1 MPGILT
7 ITRGYSGSGKTT
19 HAEDYAAN
27 NADMGA
33 VIVSRDEIRARV
45 FGAEGKTVLSDKQ
58 EKQVTKIEQ
67 EFVRSALRANK
78 SVVVHDTNLVLRY
91 ARQWANIAED
101 EGALFRVWDLEVDVE
116 ECVRRN
122 AARDEEDRVP
132 EEVIR
137 KQAKRWPFPWP
148 AVTPKPRTTQED
160 GPAPYVPDESLPPAI
175 IVDLDGTLAILG
187 DRNPYDAA
195 RCGEDTL
202 DPVVHSIARTFWLQ
216 GYHIIFLSGRKETY
230 RQQTEEWLFR
240 NGWHY
245 SIQYDSRPPL
255 HGPFMRA
262 SDDGRP
268 DFVVKAELFDKH
280 IRGKFNIKFAL
291 DDRDQVVRLW
301 RDMGIKT
308 LQVSDGNF

>member
-1 MPGILT
+1 MPGHLI
-7 ITRGYSGSGKTT
+7 IARGYSGSGKTT
-19 HAEDYAAN
+19 WALEFVEGWN
-27 NADMGA
+27 TKA
-33 VIVSRDEIRARV
+33 VAISRDEIRTNV
-45 FGAEGKTVLSDKQ
+45 FGVEGKTVLSDKE
-58 EKQVTKIEQ
+58 EKRVTKIQQ
-67 EFVRSALRANK
+67 EFVRAALRLDK
-78 SVVVHDTNLVLRY
+78 IVVVHDTNLVLRY

-101 EGALFRVWDLEVDVE
+101 EDAQFTVQEFHTPVE
-116 ECVRRN
+116 ECIARN
-122 AARDEEDRVP
+122 EGRILNNRVP

-148 AVTPKPRTTQED
+148 EVTPKPRTTQDD

-202 DPVVHSIARTFWLQ
+202 DPTVDTIANWAWQ
-216 GYHIIFLSGRKETY
+216 NGYHVIFLSGRKETY
-230 RQQTEEWLFR
+230 REQTEAWLGAHEWVPR
-240 NGWHY
+240 GI
-245 SIQYDSRPPL
+245 SV
-255 HGPFMRA
+255 HGPFMRGA
-262 SDDGRP
+262 NDGRP

-280 IRGKFNIKFAL
+280 VRGRFNVKFAL

-308 LQVSDGNF
+308 LQVADGNF

>member
-1 MPGILT
+1 MPGILS

-19 HAEDYAAN
+19 HARLYAEAN
-27 NADMGA
+27 FEMGA
-33 VIVSRDEIRARV
+33 VTISRDEIRARV
-45 FGAEGKTVLSDKQ
+45 FGVEGKTVLSDKQ

-67 EFVRSALRANK
+67 EFVRSALRADK

-122 AARDEEDRVP
+122 AARDADERVS

-148 AVTPKPRTTQED
+148 AVTPKPRTTQDD
-160 GPAPYVPDESLPPAI
+160 GPARYVPDESLPPAI
-175 IVDLDGTLAILG
+175 IVDLDGTLALIG
-187 DRNPYDAA
+187 DRHPYDAS
-195 RCGEDTL
+195 RCEEDTL
-202 DPVVHSIARTFWLQ
+202 DEVVDDIATTYWEQ
-216 GYHIIFLSGRKETY
+216 GYHIIFLSGRKEKY
-230 RQQTEEWLFR
+230 REQTEEWLR
-240 NGWHY
+240 KYAW
-245 SIQYDSRPPL
+245 PL
-255 HGPFMRA
+255 HMPRVHGPFMRA

-268 DFVVKAELFDKH
+268 DFVVKAELFDQH

-308 LQVSDGNF
+308 LQVADGNF

>member
-1 MPGILT
+1 MPGHLI

-19 HAEDYAAN
+19 HAEIYAAS
-27 NADMGA
+27 NADFGA
-33 VIVSRDEIRARV
+33 VTISRDEIRARV
-45 FGAEGKTVLSDKQ
+45 FGAEGKTVLSDKE
-58 EKQVTKIEQ
+58 EKRVTQIEQ
-67 EFVRSALRANK
+67 EFVRSALRADK

-122 AARDEEDRVP
+122 AARAEADRVP

-148 AVTPKPRTTQED
+148 AVTPKPRTTEGD
-160 GPAPYVPDESLPPAI
+160 GPVPFVPDESLPPAI

-202 DPVVHSIARTFWLQ
+202 DPTVDTIANWAWQ
-216 GYHIIFLSGRKETY
+216 NGYHVIFLSGRKETY
-230 RQQTEEWLFR
+230 REQTEAWLDAHEWLPR
-240 NGWHY
+240 GI
-245 SIQYDSRPPL
+245 SV

-262 SDDGRP
+262 DNDGRP

-280 IRGKFNIKFAL
+280 VRGRFDVRFVL
-291 DDRDQVVRLW
+291 DDRDQVVNMW
-301 RDMGIKT
+301 REMGLKC
-308 LQVSDGNF
+308 LQVAPGAF

>member
-1 MPGILT
+1 MPGHLI

-19 HAEDYAAN
+19 WALEFVEGWN
-27 NADMGA
+27 TKA
-33 VIVSRDEIRARV
+33 VAISRDEIRTNV
-45 FGAEGKTVLSDKQ
+45 FGAQGKTVLTDKEEQ
-58 EKQVTKIEQ
+58 RVTKIQQ
-67 EFVRSALRANK
+67 EFVRAALRLDK
-78 SVVVHDTNLVLRY
+78 IVVVHDTNLVLRY

-101 EGALFRVWDLEVDVE
+101 EDAQFTVQEFHTPVE
-116 ECVRRN
+116 ECIARN
-122 AARDEEDRVP
+122 EGRILNNRVP

-148 AVTPKPRTTQED
+148 EVTPKPRTTQDD

-195 RCGEDTL
+195 NCHLDTL
-202 DPVVHSIARTFWLQ
+202 DETVSDIATKFWEDD
-216 GYHIIFLSGRKETY
+216 YHIIFLSGRKETY
-230 RQQTEEWLFR
+230 RTQTEQWLDHHEWSPQVLP
-240 NGWHY
+240 NV
-245 SIQYDSRPPL
+245 

-262 SDDGRP
+262 SADGRP

-280 IRGKFNIKFAL
+280 VRGKFNVRFAL

-308 LQVSDGNF
+308 LQVADGNF